1 MKYFLDTS
9 SLIKMVGEEFLLSED
24 IYLSSVTLTEL
35 ENIKNSFYKTETLKM
50 QVRNTIKCIKE
61 YNPVVII
68 HREKY
73 E

>member
-35 ENIKNSFYKTETLKM
+35 ENIKTSINNNTLTK
-50 QVRNTIKCIKE
+50 
-61 YNPVVII
+61 
-68 HREKY
+68 
-73 E
+73 

>member
-50 QVRNTIKCIKE
+50 
-61 YNPVVII
+61 
-68 HREKY
+68 
-73 E
+73 